1 MDEQEININRKDED
15 ALLNLFNEHP
25 NENVDK
31 FIEELQKE
39 LNDSETV
46 RDNYWT
52 KSLNK
57 SLILLFKNSQMSKVL

>member
-39 LNDSETV
+39 LNDLETV